1 MHSFKR
7 GDEVWVIEGFNRH
20 VNVGVISSISKW
32 RARVRFS
39 NPKDVREFG
48 RGDLFRSEIHA
59 RHDLA
64 CRFENL
70 ARAEHRLVKILQD
83 RVFKKETVQ

>member
-7 GDEVWVIEGFNRH
+7 GDAVWVIEDSRH
-20 VNVGVISSISKW
+20 VHDGVISSISKW
-32 RARVRFS
+32 KARVRFS
-39 NPKDVREFG
+39 NPKEVREFD

-59 RHDLA
+59 RHALA

-70 ARAEHRLVKILQD
+70 ARAQHRTVKLLQD
-83 RVFKKETVQ
+83 RAFKRETVQ